1 MKKRNKIIVIIIM
14 IALLLPIFIAGIT
27 SLTTISSWFN
37 FPLVL
42 FLIGMSMFMFEEIKN
57 LRVNGKMLIAFV
69 VAQYII
75 LAGMMAVP
83 YYAMGSFGALRLT
96 NVL

>member
-1 MKKRNKIIVIIIM
+1 
-14 IALLLPIFIAGIT
+14 
-27 SLTTISSWFN
+27 
-37 FPLVL
+37 
-42 FLIGMSMFMFEEIKN
+42 MFMFEEIKN